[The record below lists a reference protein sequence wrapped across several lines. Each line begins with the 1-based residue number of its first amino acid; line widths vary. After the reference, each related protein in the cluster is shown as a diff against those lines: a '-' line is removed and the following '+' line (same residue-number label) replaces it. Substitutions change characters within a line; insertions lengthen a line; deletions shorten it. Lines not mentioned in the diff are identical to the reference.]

1 MSEFSD
7 HDGSS
12 GKSDFVFENI
22 HDVEELLMDEQ
33 LSTNL
38 PTKDDKKLSVFD
50 KRITFE
56 EESACS
62 ISSQEIVDI
71 ALSSREGTMPIKIN
85 YTIGL
90 RAKKFL
96 QLTNKLVRR
105 NGSIS

>member
-38 PTKDDKKLSVFD
+38 PTNDDKKLSVFD

-56 EESACS
+56 EGESACS
-62 ISSQEIVDI
+62 ISSQEIIDI
-71 ALSSREGTMPIKIN
+71 AVSSREGTILIN
-85 YTIGL
+85 
-90 RAKKFL
+90 KF
-96 QLTNKLVRR
+96 TP
-105 NGSIS
+105 

>member
-56 EESACS
+56 EEEPACS

-71 ALSSREGTMPIKIN
+71 ALSSREGTILIN
-85 YTIGL
+85 
-90 RAKKFL
+90 KF
-96 QLTNKLVRR
+96 TP
-105 NGSIS
+105 

>member
-38 PTKDDKKLSVFD
+38 PTNDDKKLSVFD

-56 EESACS
+56 EEESACS
-62 ISSQEIVDI
+62 ISSQEIIDI
-71 ALSSREGTMPIKIN
+71 AVSSKEGTILIN
-85 YTIGL
+85 
-90 RAKKFL
+90 KF
-96 QLTNKLVRR
+96 TP
-105 NGSIS
+105 